1 MKIKTDLYNSIISVF
16 SIMLIILGVVPNLV
30 LALDGQLGDGTD
42 STNDTPHSD
51 LIIEKFYTDP
61 TAPTPGSNVIVY
73 ASVKNVGNL
82 ASNPVYL
89 NLSIGDVSSLYYSD
103 SISPEAEVT
112 FSQAWTA
119 PNSEGIVI
127 LKASIDGIDNSQKE
141 IDLLVENPRP
151 DLIIQN
157 IVSDPAVPQAGQA
170 LNFTFTVVNQGTA
183 PSVEALAT
191 YYTTNMISG
200 QDISIPSLVV
210 GASANLSFS
219 LTPDQVKEGQME
231 VKVVADSGNT
241 LLERNES
248 NNVLTKT
255 LKVKGLPP
263 DLVVEAISLNPATP
277 KVGDNISFI
286 ATIKNIGSGTSPA
299 SKLKYFI
306 NGAGDANNVMLNG
319 SLPVPALAIGEA
331 KQCTFYWVPTGEG
344 SIVVTALVD
353 PDSVI
358 SETDETNNRNTLT
371 ATITMESTSNDGGGD
386 NSGSSSDSS
395 SDSSSSSSSS
405 SGSSSGSGSSIG
417 SSFSKEPAKNVA
429 SKELATRYV
438 MSDTHVRFEF
448 PQGSTCVQYIEFDA
462 KRTFLKTT
470 TTIEELKGKSTF
482 VSDRPS
488 GGIYKYFNT
497 WVGEKSA
504 GNSSSLSNGLIG
516 FRVEKSWFKNNS
528 INPSLITL
536 QRYNKKWEP
545 LYTEKVEEDNDYI
558 YFKSKTPEFTFF
570 AITYKAETNG
580 NGTQIDSN
588 MPKIGSLAGTGN
600 KNIGSSGKKYN
611 PKDVRDA
618 SKKLMA
624 IALPGFLILV
634 GYLMIKKR
642 I

>member
-1 MKIKTDLYNSIISVF
+1 MLLLIDKVTEFMKIKTDLYNSIISVF

-30 LALDGQLGDGTD
+30 LALDGQLGDGAD
-42 STNDTPHSD
+42 STNDTPHPD

-61 TAPTPGSNVIVY
+61 TAPTPGSNVIIY
-73 ASVKNVGNL
+73 ASVKNIGNL

-89 NLSIGDVSSLYYSD
+89 TLSIDGVGTSYYSD

-170 LNFTFTVVNQGTA
+170 LNFTFSVVNQGTA

-219 LTPDQVKEGQME
+219 LAPDQVKEGQME

-371 ATITMESTSNDGGGD
+371 ATITMEST
-386 NSGSSSDSS
+386 
-395 SDSSSSSSSS
+395 
-405 SGSSSGSGSSIG
+405 
-417 SSFSKEPAKNVA
+417 
-429 SKELATRYV
+429 
-438 MSDTHVRFEF
+438 
-448 PQGSTCVQYIEFDA
+448 
-462 KRTFLKTT
+462 
-470 TTIEELKGKSTF
+470 
-482 VSDRPS
+482 
-488 GGIYKYFNT
+488 
-497 WVGEKSA
+497 
-504 GNSSSLSNGLIG
+504 
-516 FRVEKSWFKNNS
+516 
-528 INPSLITL
+528 
-536 QRYNKKWEP
+536 
-545 LYTEKVEEDNDYI
+545 
-558 YFKSKTPEFTFF
+558 
-570 AITYKAETNG
+570 
-580 NGTQIDSN
+580 
-588 MPKIGSLAGTGN
+588 
-600 KNIGSSGKKYN
+600 
-611 PKDVRDA
+611 
-618 SKKLMA
+618 
-624 IALPGFLILV
+624 
-634 GYLMIKKR
+634 
-642 I
+642 